1 MDWIQQRLSCTLHG
15 FDIGLA
21 THWSHGNKA
30 SRSPVKDQGKAGRDI
45 VTRIWVPFR
54 FAWSFLARPEMA
66 SFSDLS
72 ILGSHTSH
80 VSHGSHGSH
89 TRLTKSR
96 SKSTM
101 KPILKKTSHSEK
113 NSLDLD
119 RGWEE
124 AIHYSNHGWGA
135 TSGVAKPNSIRGSE
149 SQLARG
155 LGITEAGANGI
166 RGGKDVS
173 FSLSAT
179 DLNRGEP
186 GTRKYSHT
194 RSTSVTSHISVATSA
209 SGHLGGGRSG
219 SFVHPFQQI
228 PRSSTPPLSYA
239 NSLASFDN
247 ASFARDYSPTIT
259 EDEDADPQNLQ
270 KNYYP
275 THPYPSS
282 LRRPSIASQANNSQ
296 TDLAAP
302 PPLRINTSQTT
313 AAPATRLG
321 RSALTSSK
329 SDLRLDA
336 LSATQESPISSSV
349 TGCTI
354 TQTLTSP
361 VSSVAPTLSPI
372 RSSLEMNF
380 RIRSRSE
387 LDTASRQ
394 EQIRRARREFEIKE
408 AQKQALRDEK
418 AARRR
423 DAEVEKEAQKFVR
436 KQKQLAKSNGLASGR
451 NSVSAEARPPYS
463 RNNTAGT
470 NELAVDPEKSE
481 FAANNYAST
490 APGAVPVAEAA
501 QIETQ
506 TQPRRSQTARRK
518 TASAWTSF
526 ILWVRTKLFKAGRR

>member
-1 MDWIQQRLSCTLHG
+1 M
-15 FDIGLA
+15 LA
-21 THWSHGNKA
+21 D
-30 SRSPVKDQGKAGRDI
+30 SPPPHRA
-45 VTRIWVPFR
+45 
-54 FAWSFLARPEMA
+54 
-66 SFSDLS
+66 
-72 ILGSHTSH
+72 HTSTEAEQFPQ
-80 VSHGSHGSH
+80 STLLLDQRPRPSSLWISGSPFGAKATPDSSVRPPSSLSLDPRIAHI
-89 TRLTKSR
+89 TRLPWVSR
-96 SKSTM
+96 IPYETHQVAKQVNYEAD
-101 KPILKKTSHSEK
+101 IKKTSHSEK

-124 AIHYSNHGWGA
+124 AIHYSNHGWGG

-166 RGGKDVS
+166 RGGKD
-173 FSLSAT
+173 
-179 DLNRGEP
+179 
-186 GTRKYSHT
+186 
-194 RSTSVTSHISVATSA
+194 
-209 SGHLGGGRSG
+209 
-219 SFVHPFQQI
+219 
-228 PRSSTPPLSYA
+228 
-239 NSLASFDN
+239 
-247 ASFARDYSPTIT
+247 
-259 EDEDADPQNLQ
+259 
-270 KNYYP
+270 
-275 THPYPSS
+275 
-282 LRRPSIASQANNSQ
+282 
-296 TDLAAP
+296 
-302 PPLRINTSQTT
+302 
-313 AAPATRLG
+313 
-321 RSALTSSK
+321 